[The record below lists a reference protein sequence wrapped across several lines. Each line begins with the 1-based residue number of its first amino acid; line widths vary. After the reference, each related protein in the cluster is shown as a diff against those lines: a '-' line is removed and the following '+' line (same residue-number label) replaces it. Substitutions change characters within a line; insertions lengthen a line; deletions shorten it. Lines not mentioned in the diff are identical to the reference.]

1 MEFNELLNDL
11 EPHIFNF
18 ITDNLSELPNDLS
31 KEEQIEF
38 ITSNYTQEEI
48 EDLIEEYNMFEIEMT
63 ETLNSLEDNILEMI
77 AKGLKIPDFDKDKE
91 INYIITNFPKDQIEY
106 AIYDAELKYEL
117 QAELYDLEYEEFELI
132 ANHFDL
138 SKELHDKESI
148 IDYMIE
154 NYTVS
159 QINTAI
165 EIADKKMVFYNEML
179 DFDDEVF
186 SFICFNY
193 ASLDYNSFKSLENQD
208 SRKDKAYYLISN
220 YSPYELNQKAA
231 YFANK
236 IDLFNALDQMDE
248 VYFRILIKNME
259 AYSFF
264 LTRPDIIYNLM
275 INYSDYIIYI
285 EMDRARSSFKVYDE
299 LRNLDDKRLLFLANY
314 LNAPEEMID
323 NWIKVS
329 DFDSNIFKDYD
340 VNPKN
345 HIISFNIKDEEK
357 EEETQFERNKLFKF
371 NNYFEINPLELSP
384 KEEIAYFI
392 FTNKSIEDIVEGLN
406 SFPNLI
412 VDSEGNV
419 IEDTRG
425 DNISEKEN
433 DSNLESED
441 VELEEDS
448 VSVDE
453 MDDEVIDNEFSESI
467 DEIDDEVIDDTVSES
482 VDEMD
487 DEVIDD
493 DGDDDSKGDLDDSDN
508 EESKDNLDDSDNE
521 ESKDDLDDSDN
532 EDSNTIKVK
541 IVDEDKDNSDEIKV
555 KIIDSDDKTDEKTD
569 DSNKDLN
576 ELNEEADTATED
588 SNEEEPDQEVSEEE
602 YTSMLNNLESAVLKI
617 LIKKLGI
624 VGNNKVAIIDY
635 IISNYSYEDVED
647 LIKYITFKLDQY
659 EVLESLDDVTFN
671 LFLKRFSNVPKELGR
686 FEKID
691 YIISHYAP
699 AYIESNLKMVQKE
712 INEIR
717 LLLED
722 EDLFFDIATYF
733 DLPLHATKEEQIDY
747 LLSKYTLARIRNR
760 ISFYDSKQR
769 VENFIFSIVDKNMMR
784 CPTCGSRLRRTDKY
798 CVNCGTKI
806 SVNVKID

>member
-1 MEFNELLNDL
+1 MNIKNCLKGKNMENNDLEFNELLNDL

-18 ITDNLSELPNDLS
+18 IIDNLSELPTDLS

-38 ITSNYTQEEI
+38 ITSNYTQDEI
-48 EDLIEEYNMFEIEMT
+48 DDLIEEYNMFEIEMT

-117 QAELYDLEYEEFELI
+117 QAELYDLEDEEFELI

-179 DFDDEVF
+179 EFDDEVF

-264 LTRPDIIYNLM
+264 LTRSDIIYNLM

-285 EMDRARSSFKVYDE
+285 EMDRARSSFKVYDD
-299 LRNLDDKRLLFLANY
+299 LRNLDDKKLLFLANY

-323 NWIKVS
+323 NWIRAS

-345 HIISFNIKDEEK
+345 HIISFNIKDEE
-357 EEETQFERNKLFKF
+357 EEEAQFERNKLFKF
-371 NNYFEINPLELSP
+371 NNYFEINPLKLSP

-448 VSVDE
+448 DSVDE
-453 MDDEVIDNEFSESI
+453 LDDEVIDN
-467 DEIDDEVIDDTVSES
+467 
-482 VDEMD
+482 
-487 DEVIDD
+487 
-493 DGDDDSKGDLDDSDN
+493 DGDDD
-508 EESKDNLDDSDNE
+508 
-521 ESKDDLDDSDN
+521 SKDDLDDSN
-532 EDSNTIKVK
+532 KEDPNTIKVN
-541 IVDEDKDNSDEIKV
+541 IVEEDEDNSDEIKV

-576 ELNEEADTATED
+576 ELNEGADNATED

-647 LIKYITFKLDQY
+647 LVKYITFKLDQY

-691 YIISHYAP
+691 FIISHYAP

-747 LLSKYTLARIRNR
+747 LLSKYTLPRIRNR